1 MARTRRIFISDVH
14 LSSQALYDHPQKPAW
29 YDPQVHA
36 PRLLGFMEKYIL
48 AHQARIKDVILLG
61 DIFNTWVCPARQSPP
76 TYRQIF
82 TANRAV
88 VQKLKA
94 IVKAGIGL
102 FFIHGNHDF
111 DVTAHDLIRA
121 IPGIKPIKYY
131 RTGRIHAEHGHRFD
145 IFNKPDFIT
154 DPAHGRPIGYYIS
167 RLVTSIDGSGYGL
180 LDLPTYLDDVIEA
193 ALTPQNIF
201 SSIIEGLAERAGMKS
216 NDKIKMPQQKH
227 ITIDAL
233 KQRFARLEHVYTK
246 SELIRDL
253 YGRRYLHGCAD
264 RICRKYDFNIVVLGH
279 THNALIDKDFFL
291 VDDRIYANT
300 GSWCKPNAYTV
311 EIDKRSRSG
320 EPIRVMLHQI
330 DTSGGIAHTQQ
341 HRL

>member
-1 MARTRRIFISDVH
+1 MARTRRIFISDIH
-14 LSSQALYDHPQKPAW
+14 LSSQALYDDPRQPAW
-29 YDPQVHA
+29 FDPPVHA
-36 PRLLGFMEKYIL
+36 PRLLGFMEDYIL
-48 AHQARIKDVILLG
+48 AHQSRIKDVILLG
-61 DIFNTWVCPARQSPP
+61 DIFNTWVCPARQVPP

-88 VQKLKA
+88 LQKLKA

-102 FFIHGNHDF
+102 FYIHGNHDF
-111 DVTAHDLIRA
+111 DLAPQQLLKA

-131 RTGRIHAEHGHRFD
+131 RTGRMHAEHGHHFD

-167 RLVTSIDGSGYGL
+167 RLVTSINGSGYGL

-201 SSIIEGLAERAGMKS
+201 SSIIEGLAERAGMQ
-216 NDKIKMPQQKH
+216 DDDQIKMPLKKH
-227 ITIDAL
+227 VSIAWL
-233 KQRFARLEHVYTK
+233 KDRFARLENVYTK
-246 SELIRDL
+246 AELIRDL
-253 YGRRYLHGCAD
+253 YGRRYLHGWAD
-264 RICRKYDFNIVVLGH
+264 RICRKYDLNIVVFGH

-300 GSWCKPNAYTV
+300 GSWCKPKAYAV
-311 EIDKRSRSG
+311 EIDKRSKSTQ
-320 EPIRVMLHQI
+320 PIQVMLHQI
-330 DTSGGIAHTQQ
+330 DAAGGIAQTQ
-341 HRL
+341 RCKL